1 MTAVVN
7 WRGDSVRR
15 HDHLPLPEPPRYR
28 HVSKSV
34 REPKDAIGHVLE
46 DWLSDL
52 AVARTID
59 AD

>member
-1 MTAVVN
+1 MTEVVN

-15 HDHLPLPEPPRYR
+15 HDHVPLPEPPRYGLM
-28 HVSKSV
+28 SKSV
-34 REPKDAIGHVLE
+34 PEAKDAQSRILE

-52 AVARTID
+52 TVTRTID